1 MLKKLIRPALALV
14 LCLILTG
21 CVYNTAD
28 TTVHDDCSGKVTY
41 VDALILDEGEEIPE
55 GAQIFEENGNKYYGT
70 STEYTFA
77 SAKEFNALF
86 AVASGEED
94 EAPEGA
100 IAGNSAPFTLAKNAD
115 GSLTLT
121 AALSTL
127 KAEETPEAAQPE
139 TGTDGSEST
148 EADESSLT
156 PEEQAELLKSITD
169 TAIIRYTFT
178 FDKPV
183 RQIAG
188 PADSVK
194 IEGSK
199 LTIDLLQASGSDEDL
214 VFTTAAAPQEPA
226 PAAQPKV
233 VLSPQKLAVNGATK
247 ATEIYNIDGTNYF
260 KIRDLAALLNGTGA
274 QFNVGFDAQ
283 ANAVVVTTGK
293 AYEANGS
300 ELKTGVDNSA
310 TAVPSPQSILIDGK
324 KADLTAWNIGGANF
338 FGLRALQP
346 YLGYEVG
353 FDAATNTA
361 QITAK

>member
-1 MLKKLIRPALALV
+1 MVRVKLARLGSPQTIEMVADCDYYLAADPSVRIPA
-14 LCLILTG
+14 G
-21 CVYNTAD
+21 TA
-28 TTVHDDCSGKVTY
+28 
-41 VDALILDEGEEIPE
+41 AILD
-55 GAQIFEENGNKYYGT
+55 AR
-70 STEYTFA
+70 
-77 SAKEFNALF
+77 
-86 AVASGEED
+86 
-94 EAPEGA
+94 
-100 IAGNSAPFTLAKNAD
+100 D